1 MTSEETA
8 NAELIV
14 HLTATPS
21 EELFIAGTDSKQL
34 YTGTLTTADIQ
45 VSSFATD
52 LNRLKLLSA
61 NWRANYSMRLSCWWF
76 SFRSYNRLIV
86 CRPQA
91 LGCNI
96 IQ

>member
-45 VSSFATD
+45 VSALTIS
-52 LNRLKLLSA
+52 LCQLRPLSA
-61 NWRANYSMRLSCWWF
+61 NW
-76 SFRSYNRLIV
+76 
-86 CRPQA
+86 
-91 LGCNI
+91 
-96 IQ
+96 

>member
-45 VSSFATD
+45 VGDFA
-52 LNRLKLLSA
+52 
-61 NWRANYSMRLSCWWF
+61 
-76 SFRSYNRLIV
+76 
-86 CRPQA
+86 
-91 LGCNI
+91 
-96 IQ
+96 